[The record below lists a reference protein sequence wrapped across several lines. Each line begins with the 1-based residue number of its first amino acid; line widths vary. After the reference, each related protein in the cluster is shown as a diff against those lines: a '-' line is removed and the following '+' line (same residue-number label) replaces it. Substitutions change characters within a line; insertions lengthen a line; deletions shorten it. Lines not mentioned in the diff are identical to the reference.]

1 MGISYK
7 VRFWKTEIYK
17 GKRATTYYVRWTVD
31 GKPWRE
37 PFTKSA
43 LAESFRSQLVSAAS
57 KGEAFD
63 VDTGRPVSML
73 RTTLDMSWY
82 AFACKYADLKWPTA
96 AATTRRTNAEAL
108 AKVTIAM
115 ISGTKGKPDDKV
127 LRHALNRWAF
137 NTKRRNA
144 SECPAE
150 IRRALQWA
158 EKNTHNVSKL
168 ADPEILRPV
177 LRAIGLKLDGKPGAP
192 SVVNR
197 QRKVFSAS
205 LWYAVELKLLSTN
218 PIPALKRT
226 PVRVSQ
232 AIDKRS
238 VANPVQVRTLLDAVR
253 GGPSGERLV
262 AFFGCL
268 YFAALRPEEAV
279 GLGKHNLALPK
290 VGWGELLLDGAE
302 PYAGSDWTDDG
313 SNRDRRRQLKQ
324 REIGEGRTVPCP
336 PELTALLN
344 EHIER
349 FGFGPDGRLFVG
361 ERNKTELPKGTIN
374 RAWRAARRAVF
385 TPEVYASP
393 LAATPYDLRHACISL
408 WIVAGVDPATAAK
421 WAGQSIEILF
431 RIYAAWLSGQ
441 EKALRR
447 NIEDAY
453 GGGSDA

>member
-1 MGISYK
+1 MP
-7 VRFWKTEIYK
+7 W
-17 GKRATTYYVRWTVD
+17 YV
-31 GKPWRE
+31 
-37 PFTKSA
+37 
-43 LAESFRSQLVSAAS
+43 
-57 KGEAFD
+57 
-63 VDTGRPVSML
+63 
-73 RTTLDMSWY
+73 
-82 AFACKYADLKWPTA
+82 FACRFADLKWPGS

-127 LRHALNRWAF
+127 LRHALHRRAF
-137 NTKRRNA
+137 NFKRRN
-144 SECPAE
+144 SSDCPTDV
-150 IRRALQWA
+150 RRTLQWV
-158 EKNTHNVSKL
+158 ERNTHNVSKL

-177 LRAIGLKLDGKPGAP
+177 LAAIGLRLDGKPAAP

-205 LWYAVELKLLSTN
+205 LWYAVELKLLQDN

-238 VANPVQVRTLLDAVR
+238 VANPVQVRTLLSAVED
-253 GGPSGERLV
+253 GPCGDRLV
-262 AFFGCL
+262 AFFACI
-268 YFAALRPEEAV
+268 YFAGLRPEEAV
-279 GLGKHNLALPK
+279 GLGKHNLALPAA
-290 VGWGELLLDGAE
+290 GWGEIHLDGAE

-313 SNRDRRRQLKQ
+313 GNRDRRRQLKQ
-324 REIGEGRTVPCP
+324 REVGEGRTVPCP
-336 PELTALLN
+336 PELTALLHK
-344 EHIER
+344 HIQR

-374 RAWRAARRAVF
+374 RAWRQARQAVF
-385 TPEVYASP
+385 SPEVYASP
-393 LAATPYDLRHACISL
+393 LAARPYDLRHACISL

-431 RIYAAWLSGQ
+431 RTYAAWLSGQ
-441 EKALRR
+441 EKALRK

-453 GGGSDA
+453 GGGADA